1 MDGLPAAL
9 DRPIEPKALLWFVAP
24 AMPRC
29 ILTACPAPPL
39 TSTGS
44 DALLRELIKIYSR
57 NQSHAALFNYASMVY
72 NNMFYFRG
80 LVGARVF
87 TDCPLTSAEA

>member
-1 MDGLPAAL
+1 MCLDRLPAAL
-9 DRPIEPKALLWFVAP
+9 DRRIESKTLVRFAASVT
-24 AMPRC
+24 PRLM
-29 ILTACPAPPL
+29 LTPHVAPPL

-80 LVGARVF
+80 LVGV
-87 TDCPLTSAEA
+87 PVS